1 MKKIGILALLLLFLT
16 FGCGKVDVEKV
27 KSDFEDSVT
36 KSKSYVLNGTME
48 IMNNED
54 TFVYTVEASFLKDDY
69 YKVRLV
75 NQTNNHEQI
84 ILKNTDGVYVV
95 TPSLNKSF
103 KFQSEWPS
111 NSSQSYLLAPLVN
124 DVKSDSETT
133 LEEQDNHYVLKA
145 KVNYPN
151 NTELV
156 YERIYFDKSMNLE
169 KIEVCNS
176 DDVVK
181 IKVDV
186 QSLDLKAGLDKDD
199 FVLDDLMSKDCC
211 STDSCEEGTTCENN
225 TTTNSESKTNNS
237 GKYET
242 NSEGETTNKDK
253 KTSALE
259 DAIYPLYIPSETYL
273 TSKEVVDTDTGDRVI
288 LTYSGSKNFVLV
300 EEVASVS
307 DEFEVIPVYGDPLL
321 LNDSVAALQANSVH
335 WTSNNMEYYLTGND
349 LSNEE
354 MLSIATS
361 LTNVDLVTSSQ
372 VEK

>member
-1 MKKIGILALLLLFLT
+1 MKKIGILSLLVLLLT
-16 FGCGKVDVEKV
+16 FGCGKVDVNKV

-111 NSSQSYLLAPLVN
+111 NSSQSYLLAPLLN
-124 DVKSDSETT
+124 DVKSDAETT
-133 LEEQDNHYVLKA
+133 LEEQENNYVLKA

-151 NTELV
+151 NSELV
-156 YERIYFDKSMNLE
+156 YERIYFDKNMNLE
-169 KIEVCNS
+169 KVEVCNQ
-176 DDVVK
+176 DDIVK
-181 IKVDV
+181 IKVDI

-199 FVLDDLMSKDCC
+199 FVLDDLINKDCC
-211 STDSCEEGTTCENN
+211 STDSCEGENTCEN
-225 TTTNSESKTNNS
+225 KT
-237 GKYET
+237 ET
-242 NSEGETTNKDK
+242 
-253 KTSALE
+253 KTSSLE

-273 TSKEVVDTDTGDRVI
+273 TSKEVLDTDTGDRVI
-288 LTYSGSKNFVLV
+288 LTYSGNKNFVLV

-307 DEFEVIPVYGDPLL
+307 SEFEVIPVYGDPLL
-321 LNDSVAALQANSVH
+321 LNDSVAALQANSIH

-349 LSNEE
+349 LSDEE
-354 MLSIATS
+354 LLSIATS
-361 LTNVDLVTSSQ
+361 LTNVDIVTSAQ

>member
-1 MKKIGILALLLLFLT
+1 MKKIGILSLLLLFLT
-16 FGCGKVDVEKV
+16 FGCGKVDVNKV

-84 ILKNTDGVYVV
+84 ILKNMDGVYVV

-111 NSSQSYLLAPLVN
+111 NSSQSYLLAPLLN
-124 DVKSDSETT
+124 DVKNDSDTT
-133 LEEQDNHYVLKA
+133 LEEQENNYVLKA

-151 NTELV
+151 NSELV
-156 YERIYFDKSMNLE
+156 YERIYFDKNMNLE
-169 KIEVCNS
+169 KVEVCNS

-181 IKVDV
+181 IKVNV
-186 QSLDLKAGLDKDD
+186 QSLDLKAGLNEDD
-199 FVLDDLMSKDCC
+199 FVLEDLISKDCC
-211 STDSCEEGTTCENN
+211 NTDSCENNASCKNQTTPSD
-225 TTTNSESKTNNS
+225 T
-237 GKYET
+237 
-242 NSEGETTNKDK
+242 
-253 KTSALE
+253 KTSSLE
-259 DAIYPLYIPSETYL
+259 DAVYPLYIPSETYL
-273 TSKEVVDTDTGDRVI
+273 TSKEVVDTDMGDRVI
-288 LTYSGSKNFVLV
+288 LTYSGNKNFVLV

-307 DEFEVIPVYGDPLL
+307 NEFEIIPVYGDPLL
-321 LNDSVAALQANSVH
+321 INDSVAALQANSIH

-349 LSNEE
+349 LSDEE
-354 MLSIATS
+354 LLSIATS
-361 LTNVDLVTSSQ
+361 LTNVDIVTSAQ

>member
-1 MKKIGILALLLLFLT
+1 MKKIGILFLLVLFLT
-16 FGCGKVDVEKV
+16 FGCGKVDVNKV
-27 KSDFEDSVT
+27 KSDFEESVT

-54 TFVYTVEASFLKDDY
+54 TFVYTIEASFLKDDY

-111 NSSQSYLLAPLVN
+111 NSSQSYLLAPLLN
-124 DVKSDSETT
+124 DVKTDNETT
-133 LEEQDNHYVLKA
+133 LEEQENNYILKS

-151 NTELV
+151 NSELV
-156 YERIYFDKSMNLE
+156 YERIYFDKNMNLE
-169 KIEVCNS
+169 KIEVFNS

-199 FVLDDLMSKDCC
+199 FILEDLISKDCC
-211 STDSCEEGTTCENN
+211 STNTCEDENNTCENN
-225 TTTNSESKTNNS
+225 KEK
-237 GKYET
+237 ET
-242 NSEGETTNKDK
+242 GI
-253 KTSALE
+253 LE

-273 TSKEVVDTDTGDRVI
+273 TSKEVVDTDENDRVI
-288 LTYSGSKNFVLV
+288 LTYSGNKNFVLV
-300 EEVASVS
+300 EEMASAS
-307 DEFEVIPVYGDPLL
+307 DEFEIIPVYGEPLL
-321 LNDSVAALQANSVH
+321 LNDSIAALQANSVH

-349 LSNEE
+349 LSEE
-354 MLSIATS
+354 ELLSIATS
-361 LTNVDLVTSSQ
+361 LTNVDIVTSSQ